1 MSMSE
6 DSVEGAFRTSP
17 SLKSLEREVGEV
29 VADDDA
35 DDVEAW

>member
-1 MSMSE
+1 MSD
-6 DSVEGAFRTSP
+6 DSVEEGFLTSL

-29 VADDDA
+29 VAEDVA